1 MLNRLFNCSHS
12 NAAFKVYDSITKV
25 NHQEWEA
32 VDTSD
37 NIYLS
42 IPYLHALE
50 QGMSATMNFRYVTF
64 FNSEDLIIGVAVFQ
78 LVHFKAKEL
87 LQDRIPCSIAEK
99 IQTYFL
105 NDKKLS
111 LLICGNLYACG
122 ENGFAFQGV
131 EKSQFLKILTEVISE
146 LQNTNYK
153 GDKIS
158 FSLIK
163 EFWLTDDGSFSNLND
178 SGFLDF
184 NIDVNMIFKLRSEWS
199 SFDDYL
205 ESMNTKYRTRA
216 KAVLKKS
223 KDIVVQELAASDIEK
238 HSDRINFLYEQV
250 LQKAT
255 YNLGMLDVRT
265 FLELKKNLGNK
276 FIFKGY
282 FLDGLLVGFTS
293 SFFYRDIIDA
303 NFVGFEYGINNKYK
317 LYQKML
323 YDFVNLGIQHQK
335 SVLRLGRTAET
346 SKSGIGALPVEMKL
360 FARHRN
366 LLPSKLLKPL
376 ISAIQPDEFE
386 LRRPFKK

>member
-223 KDIVVQELAASDIEK
+223 KDIEVQELAASDIEK

>member
-223 KDIVVQELAASDIEK
+223 KDIEVQELAASDIEK

-303 NFVGFEYGINNKYK
+303 NFVGFDYGINNKYK

>member
-1 MLNRLFNCSHS
+1 MLNKLLNCPQT
-12 NAAFKVYDSITKV
+12 NATFKIYDSIIKV
-25 NHQEWEA
+25 DPQEWEA

-64 FNSEDLIIGVAVFQ
+64 FNSENLIIGVAVFQ

-87 LQDRIPCSIAEK
+87 LQERIPCSIADK

-122 ENGFAFQGV
+122 ENGFAFQTV
-131 EKSQFLKILTEVISE
+131 EKSQFLKMLTEAVSK
-146 LQNTNYK
+146 LQNTIYN
-153 GDKIS
+153 GEKIS

-163 EFWLTDDGSFSNLND
+163 EFWLTDDGSFSNLNNL
-178 SGFLDF
+178 GFLDF
-184 NIDVNMIFKLRSEWS
+184 NIDVNMILKLRSGWN
-199 SFDDYL
+199 SFEDYL
-205 ESMNTKYRTRA
+205 DSMNTKYRTRA
-216 KAVLKKS
+216 KSVIKKS
-223 KDIVVQELAASDIEK
+223 KPIDVIELEAKDIEK
-238 HSDRINFLYEQV
+238 HSERINFLYEQV

-255 YNLGMLDVRT
+255 YNLGVLDVRT
-265 FLELKKNLGNK
+265 FIELKKKLGNK
-276 FIFKGY
+276 FVFKGY
-282 FLDGLLVGFTS
+282 FLQGLLVGFTS

-303 NFVGFEYGINNKYK
+303 NFVGIDYGINNNYK
-317 LYQKML
+317 LYQRML
-323 YDFVNLGIQHQK
+323 YDFVNLGIQYK
-335 SVLRLGRTAET
+335 KKVLRLGRTAET

-376 ISAIQPDEFE
+376 ISSIQPDTFE
-386 LRRPFKK
+386 LRKPFKK

>member
-1 MLNRLFNCSHS
+1 MLNRLFNCSHT
-12 NAAFKVYDSITKV
+12 NATFKVYDSITKV
-25 NHQEWEA
+25 DHQEWEA

-42 IPYLHALE
+42 IPYLLALE

-64 FNSEDLIIGVAVFQ
+64 FNSENLIIGVAVFQ

-87 LQDRIPCSIAEK
+87 LQERIPCSIADK
-99 IQTYFL
+99 VQTYFL

-131 EKSQFLKILTEVISE
+131 EKSQFLKILTEVILE

-184 NIDVNMIFKLRSEWS
+184 NIDVNMILKLRSEWS

-223 KDIVVQELAASDIEK
+223 KAIEVLELEANDIEK
-238 HSDRINFLYEQV
+238 HSERISFLYEQV
-250 LQKAT
+250 LQKAN
-255 YNLGMLDVRT
+255 YNLGVLDVRT
-265 FLELKKNLGNK
+265 FLELKNNLGNK

-282 FLDGLLVGFTS
+282 FLDGVLVGFTS

-303 NFVGFEYGINNKYK
+303 NFVGIDYNINNTYK
-317 LYQKML
+317 LYQRML
-323 YDFVNLGIQHQK
+323 YDFVNLGIQHEK
-335 SVLRLGRTAET
+335 KVLRLGRTAET
-346 SKSGIGALPVEMKL
+346 SKSAIGALPVEMKL

-376 ISAIQPDEFE
+376 ISSIQPDEFE